1 MRFRLVCASSWLLVE
16 SQEEMQHLEL
26 VEPQMAEVLRDR
38 IHSNTET
45 NIGHLNVPVQA
56 NVGHHQFQNTKD
68 GKIMM

>member
-16 SQEEMQHLEL
+16 SQEEMQHL
-26 VEPQMAEVLRDR
+26 VSAEPQMAEVLQDR

-56 NVGHHQFQNTKD
+56 NVGHQQFRNIKD

>member
-16 SQEEMQHLEL
+16 SREEMQRLEM

-56 NVGHHQFQNTKD
+56 NVGIQQFLNMKA

>member
-1 MRFRLVCASSWLLVE
+1 MSFRLVCASSSSLEE
-16 SQEEMQHLEL
+16 SQEEMQHL
-26 VEPQMAEVLRDR
+26 VSAEPPTAEVLQDR

-56 NVGHHQFQNTKD
+56 NVGHQQFQNMKA